1 MPSIHPARTLLK
13 QQVSRWL
20 TRCCSSVC
28 SLPLPSARADEC
40 SCEGPQMKSKT
51 RKRGHLIGSMLGLTL
66 LAAADQ
72 WAWAAGPQTRGPERI
87 EHIVIIYLENR
98 SFDNLY
104 GYFPGANGRSEERRV
119 GKECRSRWSP

>member
-1 MPSIHPARTLLK
+1 MLAMSFVAPDPMYGPAVRRKRVAEQQEEAAMPSIHPARTLLK
-13 QQVSRWL
+13 QQGSRWL

-28 SLPLPSARADEC
+28 SLPLLSARGDEC

-51 RKRGHLIGSMLGLTL
+51 RKRRHLIGSILGLTL

-87 EHIVIIYLENR
+87 EHIVIIYLE
-98 SFDNLY
+98 
-104 GYFPGANGRSEERRV
+104 
-119 GKECRSRWSP
+119 